1 MCGVRTSCL
10 EVLIQLLVIGL
21 SNGAVIAL
29 NALGVT
35 LVYGAVRT
43 INFAHGD
50 LFALA
55 TVVITFVIRQLSL
68 QQGHAMIALVSGL
81 SLALGAGLLFGTT
94 LNIAVERLA
103 FRPFRG
109 GSRLAPVIASV
120 GLSFVLYQA
129 ALIWRKLQPD
139 WIRNEHRSVPGIPD
153 LTRVAIPCFF

>member
-1 MCGVRTSCL
+1 MCGAHITCW
-10 EVLIQLLVIGL
+10 EVMLQLLVIGL

-50 LFALA
+50 LFALG

-68 QQGHAMIALVSGL
+68 QQGAGLLPLVAGL
-81 SLALGAGLLFGTT
+81 TLALGAGLLFGAT
-94 LNIAVERLA
+94 LNVAIERLA

-109 GSRLAPVIASV
+109 GSRLAPVIAS
-120 GLSFVLYQA
+120 
-129 ALIWRKLQPD
+129 
-139 WIRNEHRSVPGIPD
+139 
-153 LTRVAIPCFF
+153 